1 MNIMNE
7 EHEYRK
13 PDDVHQFRAQRKSVQ
28 HPVNQKG
35 GDERWYQ

>member
-1 MNIMNE
+1 MNITNE

-13 PDDVHQFRAQRKSVQ
+13 PDDIHHFRAQRNPVK